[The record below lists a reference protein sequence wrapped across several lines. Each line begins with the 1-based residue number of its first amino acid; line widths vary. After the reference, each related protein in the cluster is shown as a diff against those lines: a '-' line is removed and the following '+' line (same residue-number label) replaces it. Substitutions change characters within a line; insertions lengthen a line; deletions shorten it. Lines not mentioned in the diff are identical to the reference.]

1 MDPFETQPNA
11 ARTVLLPL
19 DCPQETL
26 NQLLGTA
33 ISDADPNWRRL
44 ERYGTAA
51 LRTLH
56 IDPTQPAGI
65 TDITEL
71 GIFAALT
78 ALRVQRAEPLTG
90 TAYEKREP
98 TQSAERRMLQT
109 PLWKHPGLSLLA
121 QRART
126 YYIATLLWQ
135 FENQLPPTFQSEI
148 AAILLAPD
156 LRTPDTASPRRV
168 YAKADPGTVYEHY
181 RDRIEI
187 HDDGSLWLPRDQL
200 SRCCQIRPRETSHVM
215 RDADDNLP
223 LLTLRDGG
231 VVIPQ
236 QVVRLKLAEY
246 AWHGWARLVNTA
258 VNTIPVPEID
268 RVVRKTPKIDD
279 AIYDRYHRNNAIYET
294 YYGSETDNPRREWAA
309 ETPTE
314 KPVQIEDKRLITIV
328 DCLRA
333 SNDLHFSQPIPVDV
347 LFDHLRYYFPPP
359 HRPGNDIQTKRTLRA
374 ALNAATASPLRVMD
388 NQDSTVCRIPPPT
401 YTPIYPA
408 TASHLWDQY
417 LHARTRLRRSEPDR
431 HVGHHSR
438 TGSRYRFVY
447 PQLPRE
453 SDPTELTRYAT
464 AYEDTQRAAATRQ
477 FRVSSIADVELLH
490 EESIPSGLTRDEAR
504 FLTRVGFAMERL
516 IDDVSLTDSMR
527 PLHSGPGDTQLDID
541 VADLADRGWIE
552 RHDEG
557 RRLLYTVPA
566 QVRQALGI
574 ENISHDGYGEITP
587 AEKALHRKGVDLTA
601 KWLST
606 KPDVTRVVRY
616 CDLWR
621 LHSTNCA
628 HAIQA
633 HDLAASRIDV
643 LAFHQS
649 EPRYAAEIETRSNAP
664 ERARQC
670 VQKLAALSNAP
681 TMHTTLVTP
690 SRHLRSVLQH
700 VDHPEYFD
708 FSSFPSPGT
717 DYSRSTWEDKLQRE
731 DILGQFFDALQT
743 YRSLQRMLNDSP
755 STPADD
761 LVLGNL

>member
-1 MDPFETQPNA
+1 MDPFATQPNA
-11 ARTVLLPL
+11 VRTVLLPL

-26 NQLLGTA
+26 NQLVGTA
-33 ISDADPNWRRL
+33 ISDADSNWRRL
-44 ERYGTAA
+44 ERYGTEA

-65 TDITEL
+65 TDIPEL
-71 GIFAALT
+71 GTFAVLT
-78 ALRVQRAEPLTG
+78 ALRIQRAEPLTG

-98 TQSAERRMLQT
+98 AQSAERRMLQT
-109 PLWKHPGLSLLA
+109 PLWNHPGLSLFA

-148 AAILLAPD
+148 AAILFAPD
-156 LRTPDTASPRRV
+156 PGRQDAASTQRV
-168 YAKADPGTVYEHY
+168 YAAADPGTVYEHY

-187 HDDGSLWLPRDQL
+187 QDDGSLWLPRDQL
-200 SRCCQIRPRETSHVM
+200 SRCCQIRPREYSHVM
-215 RDADDNLP
+215 RDDDDNLP

-231 VVIPQ
+231 VVIPR

-246 AWHGWARLVNTA
+246 AWHGWARLVHTA
-258 VNTIPVPEID
+258 VNTIPVREID
-268 RVVRKTPKIDD
+268 RVVRKTSNIDD
-279 AIYDRYHRNNAIYET
+279 AIYDRYHRNNTIYET
-294 YYGSETDNPRREWAA
+294 YYGSETDNPRREWAG

-333 SNDLHFSQPIPVDV
+333 SSDLHFSQPIPVDV
-347 LFDHLRYYFPPP
+347 LFDQLRYYFPPP
-359 HRPGNDIQTKRTLRA
+359 HRPGNDIETERTLRA
-374 ALNAATASPLRVMD
+374 ALNAATASSLRVDD
-388 NQDSTVCRIPPPT
+388 NQDQTVCRIPPPT

-408 TASHLWDQY
+408 TASHVWDQY
-417 LHARTRLRRSEPDR
+417 LHARTRLRRYEPGQ

-447 PQLPRE
+447 PQLPRDF
-453 SDPTELTRYAT
+453 DPAEVTSYTT
-464 AYEDTQRAAATRQ
+464 VDEDTQRAAATRQ
-477 FRVSSIADVELLH
+477 FRVSSIADVGLPP
-490 EESIPSGLTRDEAR
+490 EESIPSGLRYDEVL
-504 FLTRVGFAMERL
+504 FLMRVGFAMERL
-516 IDDVSLTDSMR
+516 INDVSLTDSMG
-527 PLHSGPGDTQLDID
+527 PLRTGPGDTQLDID
-541 VADLADRGWIE
+541 VADLDDREWVE

-566 QVRQALGI
+566 QVRQTLGI
-574 ENISHDGYGEITP
+574 ENTSHDGYGEITP

-621 LHSTNCA
+621 VQATNCA
-628 HAIQA
+628 HTIQA
-633 HDLAASRIDV
+633 HDLTASRIDV

-670 VQKLAALSNAP
+670 VQKLAALSKAP
-681 TMHTTLVTP
+681 TMHTTFVTP
-690 SRHLRSVLQH
+690 SSHLRSVLQH

-743 YRSLQRMLNDSP
+743 YRSLQRMLNDSS

-761 LVLGNL
+761 IVVGNI